1 MRLRLVGVST
11 ELETLLNTQ
20 YLFLEENKDKDF
32 SKFLPTILFN
42 MVKEGLLTE
51 EFLLQWGKEQIEDID
66 KNYLFNANR
75 DAQFREKVQP
85 YLESIDPDEDDEEDE
100 EA

>member
-32 SKFLPTILFN
+32 SKFFPTILFN